1 MADED
6 RVVGADVVEQAE
18 QVGRQV
24 IDAIGVDVGRRGGVC
39 VAALVGHEHPV
50 AGVDERLDLV
60 PPRVRTLRKSVD
72 EHHDRIAGFT
82 GVDHVQFDPVGC
94 HTPLLP
100 CHGEHGRRRTS
111 APIGPER

>member
-6 RVVGADVVEQAE
+6 RILGADVVEQPE
-18 QVGRQV
+18 QVGRQM
-24 IDAIGVDVGRRGGVC
+24 IDAIGVDVGRCGRVS

-50 AGVDERLDLV
+50 AGVDERFDLV
-60 PPRVRTLRKSVD
+60 PPRMRALRESVD
-72 EHHDRIAGFT
+72 EHDDRIAGFT

-100 CHGEHGRRRTS
+100 CHGGAR
-111 APIGPER
+111 